1 MLHHMV
7 TILVCSGGHFEQK
20 MAAKIKQSS
29 DLGEIWFPSRL

>member
-7 TILVCSGGHFEQK
+7 TILVCYGSHFEEK

-29 DLGEIWFPSRL
+29 DLGEIWFPT